1 MVSEKFSFEKL
12 EILQRCVAHLH
23 FRHPAISQ
31 FPLADISFNIYLLQ
45 RAEKCTNCS
54 SLSAL
59 SAFEF
64 SSYIRAG
71 LLWVKS
77 YANEE
82 NYKHWRQQRLAIC
95 SSSIWILETSRIF
108 VLQGKAL

>member
-1 MVSEKFSFEKL
+1 M
-12 EILQRCVAHLH
+12 AHLR
-23 FRHPAISQ
+23 FSHPPISQ
-31 FPLADISFNIYLLQ
+31 FSLADISFNISVVQ

-71 LLWVKS
+71 LLCVKS

-82 NYKHWRQQRLAIC
+82 NCKHGRQQRFAI
-95 SSSIWILETSRIF
+95 ILF
-108 VLQGKAL
+108 